1 MTTVSLETAQRLH
14 ELGLEHNRMA
24 GGDFFPCRTF
34 PCPYEEETVEIGE
47 GDAGEGVEP
56 IVVRKLVPYL
66 ETP

>member
-1 MTTVSLETAQRLH
+1 MTTVSLETAQ
-14 ELGLEHNRMA
+14 
-24 GGDFFPCRTF
+24 
-34 PCPYEEETVEIGE
+34 EIGE